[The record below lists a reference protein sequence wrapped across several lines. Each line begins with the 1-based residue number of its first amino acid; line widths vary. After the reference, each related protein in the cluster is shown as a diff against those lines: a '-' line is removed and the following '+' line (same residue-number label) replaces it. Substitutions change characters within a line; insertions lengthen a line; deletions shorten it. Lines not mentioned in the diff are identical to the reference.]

1 MSFPTALSGVPE
13 AAGEVGGG
21 EEHAAVLVHDD
32 GLQPPLDARRNVVGR
47 GSGQPHHVVRDPGS
61 GGRVGADVRRRL
73 APGVT
78 RQLFGR
84 SHFRRN

>member
-47 GSGQPHHVVRDPGS
+47 GGGQPHHVV
-61 GGRVGADVRRRL
+61 
-73 APGVT
+73 
-78 RQLFGR
+78 
-84 SHFRRN
+84 